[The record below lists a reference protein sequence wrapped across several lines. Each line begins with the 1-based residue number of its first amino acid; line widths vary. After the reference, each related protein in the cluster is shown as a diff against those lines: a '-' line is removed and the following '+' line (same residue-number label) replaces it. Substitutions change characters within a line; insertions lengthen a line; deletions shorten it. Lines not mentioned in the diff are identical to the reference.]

1 MPLGILDVG
10 FARHKH
16 PKRNGPRRVVL
27 RPLEVIR
34 LCSGDLGLR
43 LIVHSLP
50 LSLSAASQAV
60 AADVKHQLVKR
71 SQFAQA
77 SSVDAG
83 HLMGAVP

>member
-1 MPLGILDVG
+1 MWD

-43 LIVHSLP
+43 LIAKAL
-50 LSLSAASQAV
+50 
-60 AADVKHQLVKR
+60 
-71 SQFAQA
+71 
-77 SSVDAG
+77 
-83 HLMGAVP
+83 